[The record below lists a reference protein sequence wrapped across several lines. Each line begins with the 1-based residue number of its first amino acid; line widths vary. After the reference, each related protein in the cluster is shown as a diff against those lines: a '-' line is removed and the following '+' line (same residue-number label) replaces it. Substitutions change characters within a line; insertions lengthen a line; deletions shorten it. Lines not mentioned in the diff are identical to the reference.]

1 MSLVSAA
8 KNEEAITIINTI
20 TEIDRNVAVRLST
33 RADIL
38 NRLGLIW
45 TDNVLVLMFP
55 GCHIVGGDL
64 VVPGVS

>member
-8 KNEEAITIINTI
+8 KNEEAITII

-38 NRLGLIW
+38 NRLGFIW

>member
-8 KNEEAITIINTI
+8 KNKDKEAITII

-38 NRLGLIW
+38 NRLGFIW
-45 TDNVLVLMFP
+45 TDNVLVPDVSP